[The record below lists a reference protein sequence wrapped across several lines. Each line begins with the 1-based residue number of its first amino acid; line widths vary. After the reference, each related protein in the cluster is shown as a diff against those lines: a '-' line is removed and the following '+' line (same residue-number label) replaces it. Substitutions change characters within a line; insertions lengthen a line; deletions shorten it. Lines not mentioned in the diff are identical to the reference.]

1 MAIKSKSKAHTREQ
15 RDTSIFAEAEPRRRE
30 ALFPTVSKPKKNL
43 FKRSAVVTPGAVT
56 HDMLSDEQKLALD
69 KMETFVHSTEKQ
81 MVFAGYAG
89 TGKSTTTRFL
99 LDYLD
104 DTTLKTVC
112 TAPTNEAVR
121 VISKQSGRQYGMTI
135 YSLLGLRLEQDD
147 DSSPYLKVVAECKL
161 KNYDIVIVD
170 ECSMINSNLYQ
181 MILGMLDQFSHVK
194 IIYVGDPAQLPPV
207 NDPLGIS
214 PTFYIKPENWAF
226 LTSIQRTAKDNPIIQ
241 LVTAIRDNLAS
252 SHDVFSRD
260 TQVNAELGVGVEF
273 IDNYDQFTDR
283 MIEQFKSH
291 EFKSDPNHVRALAYT
306 NATVNDLNN
315 KVRRAVYGVDVSEYI
330 EGEIVLVDEPI
341 MDDSGLNVTYTVGER
356 LRIDSCELVYDDK
369 IGIKYWRME
378 VTNYEAER
386 DARITC
392 DIEVV
397 HSAYT
402 EKYRK
407 SLSSFAET
415 AKRNV
420 IALGKKDA
428 WKPFFRM
435 KNRFAKLKYIYAITV
450 HTSQGST
457 FKNAFVVNSDLDI
470 LRWNNVERNKL
481 KYVAFTRASHR
492 LVIC

>member
-1 MAIKSKSKAHTREQ
+1 MAIKSKSKAHTREP

-30 ALFPTVSKPKKNL
+30 TLFPVVSKPKKNL
-43 FKRSAVVTPGAVT
+43 FKRSSVVTPGAVT
-56 HDMLSDEQKLALD
+56 RDMLSGEQIQALD

-81 MVFAGYAG
+81 MVFAGHAG

-121 VISKQSGRQYGMTI
+121 VISKQSGRTYGMTI

-147 DSSPYLKVVAECKL
+147 DSSPYLKVVGECKL

-181 MILGMLDQFSHVK
+181 MILGMLEQFSHVK

-226 LTSIQRTAKDNPIIQ
+226 LTSIQRTAKDNPIIM
-241 LVTAIRDNLAS
+241 LVTTIRDNLAS
-252 SHDVFSRD
+252 SCDVFKRE
-260 TQVNAELGVGVEF
+260 TQINEELGIGVEF
-273 IDNYDQFTDR
+273 LDSYDQFTER

-315 KVRRAVYGVDVSEYI
+315 KIRRAVYGATVPEFVDD
-330 EGEIVLVDEPI
+330 EIVLVDEPI
-341 MDDSGLNVTYTVGER
+341 MDESGFNVTYTVGER
-356 LRIDSCELVYDDK
+356 LRIDSSELAYDANM
-369 IGIKYWRME
+369 GIKYWKLE
-378 VTNYEAER
+378 VTNYEAEP
-386 DARITC
+386 DARVTC
-392 DIEVV
+392 EIEVV

-402 EKYRK
+402 DKYRIA
-407 SLSSFAET
+407 LSGLAEK
-415 AKRNV
+415 AKQNV
-420 IALGKKDA
+420 VVLGKKDA

-435 KNRFAKLKYIYAITV
+435 KNRFSKLKYIYAITV

-457 FKNAFVVNSDLDI
+457 FKNAYVVNSDLDI